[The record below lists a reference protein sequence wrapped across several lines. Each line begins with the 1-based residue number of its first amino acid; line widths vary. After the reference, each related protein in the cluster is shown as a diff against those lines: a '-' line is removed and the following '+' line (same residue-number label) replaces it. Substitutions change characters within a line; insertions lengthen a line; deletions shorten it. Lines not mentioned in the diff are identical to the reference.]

1 MQTVIMYSTH
11 CPRCK
16 VLATKL
22 KEKKIDYVEN
32 TNVEDMKKLGITS
45 VPVLEVNKEL
55 YTFIEAI
62 NWVKEQ

>member
-1 MQTVIMYSTH
+1 MQIVIMYTTH

-22 KEKKIDYVEN
+22 KEKGIDYVEN

-45 VPVLEVNKEL
+45 APVLEVNKEL

>member
-1 MQTVIMYSTH
+1 MQTVIMYTTH

-22 KEKKIDYVEN
+22 KEKGIDYVEN
-32 TNVEDMKKLGITS
+32 ANVEDMKKLGITS
-45 VPVLEVNKEL
+45 VPVLEVNKEV

-62 NWVKEQ
+62 NWVREQ